1 MPSGTGL
8 DRSPRKNWVEE
19 HGGLPPYIER
29 IAKHLVEKGMPMSQ
43 AIATAINAAKKMAA
57 TGDVNFPGVQ
67 QVNAASRA
75 EAIKAVAQWE
85 ALKARAGKS
94 GRVKL
99 TRIVRTA
106 GGVKQYHKPIGSPI
120 GGGGGQHKIP
130 ARGGSPAAAS
140 TGKRGSAPPIQI
152 RRATPP
158 KASTPPQLSLK
169 KVLGDLNAEDDARAG
184 RQADRFLQ
192 NPGLIPKASINALDN
207 VDLELQRRATALG
220 KPGQVSG
227 THKKVRD
234 ELAKRQAA
242 PKVIKKVA
250 DPPLTTQNVN
260 QVLAGAGLQKAGKSR
275 NTANHRGQLVQSH
288 GSSGFKVEKA
298 VVGDNLN
305 FQYNSSADYD
315 AARREVAKAKAAL
328 ESAGYEIQPG
338 HLPTHFTIRR
348 RKAAK

>member
-152 RRATPP
+152 RRAT
-158 KASTPPQLSLK
+158 
-169 KVLGDLNAEDDARAG
+169 
-184 RQADRFLQ
+184 
-192 NPGLIPKASINALDN
+192 
-207 VDLELQRRATALG
+207 ALG